1 MGPIIIHPPTQSI
14 HPSIH
19 PSIHSSVYPTEWLLF
34 TRNSSKRRNF
44 SSGDKSTWCL
54 YLVGTE
60 RQAINEADHREK
72 ENGIG
77 PYEVPGLMEGRLKC
91 KKNSRQTSLMVE

>member
-1 MGPIIIHPPTQSI
+1 MQ
-14 HPSIH
+14 
-19 PSIHSSVYPTEWLLF
+19 ELF
-34 TRNSSKRRNF
+34 LKDSLEKR
-44 SSGDKSTWCL
+44 KMI
-54 YLVGTE
+54 
-60 RQAINEADHREK
+60 QAGNLDIEK